1 MMNKNQ
7 PQLVEQVEECF
18 AKRVVSL
25 LNGQSQHLSGDV
37 QERLRETRMLAVSRA
52 KPEPSFVAELQT
64 TNRGLRNSSWNSP
77 VWSFTGWLIPIII
90 VTLGLIAISEWQQ
103 DQRIKDIANVD
114 IALLT
119 DDVPPDAFV
128 DNGFMAYLK
137 LKTSSKAQEASKA
150 EDEKI

>member
-1 MMNKNQ
+1 MMIKNK
-7 PQLVEQVEECF
+7 PQLVEQVEESF
-18 AKRVVSL
+18 AKCIVSL
-25 LNGQSQHLSGDV
+25 LNAQSQHLSGDL
-37 QERLRETRMLAVSRA
+37 QDRLREARMLAVSRA
-52 KPEPSFVAELQT
+52 KPEPLLVAELQT
-64 TNRGLRNSSWNSP
+64 THRGLRNGSWNSP
-77 VWSFTGWLIPIII
+77 VWSFTGWLIPIVI

-137 LKTSSKAQEASKA
+137 LKTSTKPQEAVRA